1 MGSEKI
7 FWSEISVSL
16 RDRLRHR
23 WLVEH
28 ETSAEE
34 IAGLLAI
41 VERDLSKAKVAGLS
55 DGSWRR
61 SRGLFQSQVH
71 AT

>member
-1 MGSEKI
+1 
-7 FWSEISVSL
+7 VSL
-16 RDRLRHR
+16 RDWLKRN

-41 VERDLSKAKVAGLS
+41 VERDLSNAKVAGLS
-55 DGSWRR
+55 DDWKLVATILGIRKT
-61 SRGLFQSQVH
+61 RG
-71 AT
+71 